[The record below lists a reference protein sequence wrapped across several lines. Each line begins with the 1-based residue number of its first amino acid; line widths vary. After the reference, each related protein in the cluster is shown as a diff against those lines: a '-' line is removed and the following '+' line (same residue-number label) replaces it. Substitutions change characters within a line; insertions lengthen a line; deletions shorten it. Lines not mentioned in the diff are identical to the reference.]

1 MHLHLVGPRA
11 TTKAPGQVRNRT
23 ISSFINSK
31 IEVNQKGEIQMSAA
45 GAAPSLT
52 KRDLETALIEKCWK
66 DPEFK
71 KQIVTDPKGMLE
83 RHIGQKLPADL
94 KIVIHEEDA
103 NTLHFSLPPAPSN
116 TMELSDEDL
125 EKVAGG
131 TELILVAPIALSIA
145 LATAGAVAS
154 GVVTA
159 KHGW

>member
-1 MHLHLVGPRA
+1 
-11 TTKAPGQVRNRT
+11 
-23 ISSFINSK
+23 
-31 IEVNQKGEIQMSAA
+31 MSAA

-52 KRDLETALIEKCWK
+52 KRDLETTLIEKCWK

-71 KQIVTDPKGMLE
+71 KQVVSDPKGMLE

-94 KIVIHEEDA
+94 KIFVHEEDA

-131 TELILVAPIALSIA
+131 TELFVILPVAFSVVTAASALVS
-145 LATAGAVAS
+145 S
-154 GVVTA
+154 GIVTA

>member
-1 MHLHLVGPRA
+1 
-11 TTKAPGQVRNRT
+11 
-23 ISSFINSK
+23 
-31 IEVNQKGEIQMSAA
+31 MSAA
-45 GAAPSLT
+45 GAPSLT

-71 KQIVTDPKGMLE
+71 KQVVSDPKGMLE

-94 KIVIHEEDA
+94 KIFIHEEDA

-116 TMELSDEDL
+116 ATELSDEDL

-131 TELILVAPIALSIA
+131 TELGVLMSVALSVV
-145 LATAGAVAS
+145 TAASGLVSS